1 MRLGLLHALR
11 IKIKS
16 TNADERVVNA
26 YGWLNDPANTRTHT
40 NCCWSPSIQMK
51 SVTWLFYQ
59 KESGLG
65 NELACFRPER
75 VLFESETADV
85 SSRVSRRAP
94 ACMNQLDLYGA
105 VTAKGSDSNK
115 INRIETAPVLPLAC
129 CSPVNPVNQR
139 SFCFAFSATQ
149 TRLTGLKRLLSCL
162 WPVVLLLIL

>member
-1 MRLGLLHALR
+1 
-11 IKIKS
+11 
-16 TNADERVVNA
+16 VVNA